1 MSMGNPRLT
10 DQGSAD
16 TGIETVGTTLSERR
30 EELNLSRTELAERL
44 HMGEEQLQ
52 ALEEGE
58 LSRLNEPVFIK
69 AMVRRVASHLEL
81 DADHLVGQLSLLS
94 NSSKRLS
101 YQQSA
106 GRQPN
111 DASGSLIVK
120 ALIVLLALLGG
131 TAIWIVLHPR
141 FQDTP
146 STAQTI
152 TSPSVVK
159 LPVAAKVSVSH
170 SAKLILESSEPSWIA
185 LRRNGTVFFEGNL
198 SAPME
203 VQDPSAVEVYA
214 GRPDQVMVSSGDK
227 PPESLGG
234 ISDMRW
240 YSLNPER

>member
-1 MSMGNPRLT
+1 MGNPRLT
-10 DQGSAD
+10 DQGSAV
-16 TGIETVGTTLSERR
+16 TGIEAVGTTLSERR

-94 NSSKRLS
+94 NPSQKRS

-106 GRQPN
+106 GRQPS

-120 ALIVLLALLGG
+120 ASIGLLALLGG

-159 LPVAAKVSVSH
+159 LPAAARVSTSH

-214 GRPDQVMVSSGDK
+214 GRPDQVMVRSGDK